1 MKAGACVLM
10 HTITLCYSLHPSVA
24 PVIKSESTLDIS
36 EVVVYGLPVSNG
48 FMLPVRITRGYLYWA
63 PCVSAPRLSI
73 ARFRTQGRQRRVCA
87 RRGCS
92 ASRSLSVPPWLLP
105 CECWAVACA
114 RVCGP
119 GGAVCRGT
127 FSRTEERSSSISV
140 LVVCMIAGIVY
151 DYRYQGHTIEERW
164 TSIVVDS
171 DFVEQY
177 PLWSATQ
184 SCRYAPRSLSVV
196 HATK

>member
-1 MKAGACVLM
+1 M

-24 PVIKSESTLDIS
+24 PVIKSESTLGIS

-92 ASRSLSVPPWLLP
+92 ASSEATFRTTMAYTL
-105 CECWAVACA
+105 
-114 RVCGP
+114 RVLGGRLCSRVRP
-119 GGAVCRGT
+119 GGHR
-127 FSRTEERSSSISV
+127 
-140 LVVCMIAGIVY
+140 AGV
-151 DYRYQGHTIEERW
+151 RLPH
-164 TSIVVDS
+164 
-171 DFVEQY
+171 
-177 PLWSATQ
+177 
-184 SCRYAPRSLSVV
+184 
-196 HATK
+196 

>member
-1 MKAGACVLM
+1 MCPCNPHQVTCRDPATPHVLKTRSTAIRLKAGACVLM

-24 PVIKSESTLDIS
+24 PVIKSEATLGLS
-36 EVVVYGLPVSNG
+36 EVLVYGLPVSNG

-92 ASRSLSVPPWLLP
+92 ASSEATFRTPWLLP

-127 FSRTEERSSSISV
+127 FSRTEERDLRRYRCSSYV
-140 LVVCMIAGIVY
+140 
-151 DYRYQGHTIEERW
+151 
-164 TSIVVDS
+164 
-171 DFVEQY
+171 
-177 PLWSATQ
+177 
-184 SCRYAPRSLSVV
+184 
-196 HATK
+196 

>member
-1 MKAGACVLM
+1 M
-10 HTITLCYSLHPSVA
+10 HIEDA
-24 PVIKSESTLDIS
+24 
-36 EVVVYGLPVSNG
+36 
-48 FMLPVRITRGYLYWA
+48 
-63 PCVSAPRLSI
+63 APRHH
-73 ARFRTQGRQRRVCA
+73 
-87 RRGCS
+87 
-92 ASRSLSVPPWLLP
+92 SVTPWLLP

-177 PLWSATQ
+177 PRWSATH
-184 SCRYAPRSLSVV
+184 SCRYARRSLSVV
-196 HATK
+196 HATKEVSIRYRVGTSSIPCYAGGNHNPCRTVCRHWLS

>member
-1 MKAGACVLM
+1 M

-24 PVIKSESTLDIS
+24 PVIKSESTLGIS

-48 FMLPVRITRGYLYWA
+48 FMLPVRITRGDLYWA

-73 ARFRTQGRQRRVCA
+73 ARFRTRAA
-87 RRGCS
+87 RGGYVHIEDAAPRGP
-92 ASRSLSVPPWLLP
+92 LSVPPWLLP

-151 DYRYQGHTIEERW
+151 TYSTKGIRSKNGGLPLMLTVILLS
-164 TSIVVDS
+164 SIRVG
-171 DFVEQY
+171 
-177 PLWSATQ
+177 PLLK
-184 SCRYAPRSLSVV
+184 SCRYARRSLSVV